1 MAASRALSPILRL
14 SQRRLP
20 VHRYTVTPTVEE
32 ILFRGSRLRRL
43 GIVVAIGLAARLS
56 GGALAAESAEPDG
69 TPKSAASRA
78 SSPLVNLG
86 LEITGCSYIVHVN
99 GGLVSMN
106 LKDTGANELA
116 PINHWL
122 RSGVNELNIQIYR
135 WPEAKDRPDTCSI
148 KSSVTVGDNRT
159 PDAQPATA
167 MTLVY
172 STTADQEHEP
182 FRGSSPSGR
191 FDSRQGY
198 RTSPTGD
205 LQIQPPQSARLT
217 GRASL
222 VQSLTRT
229 FAMELPFPE
238 WAFFKGDRVKQWWE
252 YKDKEDEKPTYRR
265 IEAAYEKLHKLLVK
279 KDITGFLDACEER
292 SREADLAY
300 YRKPGETRE
309 KLKALLKSAV
319 SDRSLRLIDVLL
331 KPGETPW
338 RYTVGTTGQ
347 VIGLSL
353 GRTAAPILR
362 YEKKDDTPFSLV
374 FPVFFRKEGDRFIVT
389 R

>member
-1 MAASRALSPILRL
+1 M
-14 SQRRLP
+14 
-20 VHRYTVTPTVEE
+20 TPTLEKV
-32 ILFRGSRLRRL
+32 LFRRCRLRRS
-43 GIVVAIGLAARLS
+43 GAVFVIGLAAGLS
-56 GGALAAESAEPDG
+56 GGASAAEAAKESAA
-69 TPKSAASRA
+69 TPKSSTTHGP
-78 SSPLVNLG
+78 SPLVNLG
-86 LEITGCSYIVHVN
+86 LEISGCSYIVHVN
-99 GGLVSMN
+99 GGLVSLN
-106 LKDTGANELA
+106 LMDTGANETT

-122 RSGVNELNIQIYR
+122 RSGLNELNIQIYR
-135 WPEAKDRPDTCSI
+135 FPEAKDRPDTCSI

-159 PDAQPATA
+159 PEAEPATA
-167 MTLVY
+167 LTLVY
-172 STTADQEHEP
+172 STKADREHEP
-182 FRGSSPSGR
+182 FRGSSPTGR

-198 RTSPTGD
+198 RASPTGD
-205 LQIQPPQSARLT
+205 LQVQPPQSAQLT

-238 WAFFKGDRVKQWWE
+238 WAFFKGDKLKQWWE
-252 YKDKEDEKPTYRR
+252 YKDDKDEKPTYHQ

-309 KLKALLKSAV
+309 KLKDRLKSAV
-319 SDRSLRLIDVLL
+319 NDRSLQLIDVLL
-331 KPGETPW
+331 KPGDTAW

-347 VIGLSL
+347 VIGLTL
-353 GRTAAPILR
+353 GRIGAPILR
-362 YEKKDDTPFSLV
+362 FEKKDDTPFSLV

>member
-1 MAASRALSPILRL
+1 M
-14 SQRRLP
+14 
-20 VHRYTVTPTVEE
+20 TTTVEKVQ
-32 ILFRGSRLRRL
+32 FRRSRSRRW
-43 GIVVAIGLAARLS
+43 GVVLVIGLAAGPSR
-56 GGALAAESAEPDG
+56 GAFALEPAKESASA
-69 TPKSAASRA
+69 PKSSAVPGP
-78 SSPLVNLG
+78 SPLVNLA
-86 LEITGCSYIVHVN
+86 LEISGCSFIVHVN

-106 LKDTGANELA
+106 LRDDGTNETS

-122 RSGVNELNIQIYR
+122 RSGANELNIQIYR
-135 WPEAKDRPDTCSI
+135 FPEAKDRPDTCSI

-167 MTLVY
+167 LTLVY
-172 STTADQEHEP
+172 STKADQEHAP

-198 RTSPTGD
+198 RASPTGD
-205 LQIQPPQSARLT
+205 LQVQPPQSAQLT
-217 GRASL
+217 GRAYL

-229 FAMELPFPE
+229 FSMELPFPE
-238 WAFFKGDRVKQWWE
+238 WAFFKGDKLKQWWE
-252 YKDKEDEKPTYRR
+252 YKDNKDENPTYRQ

-309 KLKALLKSAV
+309 KLKALLKSAIN
-319 SDRSLRLIDVLL
+319 DRSLRLIDVLL
-331 KPGETPW
+331 KPGDTLW

-353 GRTAAPILR
+353 GRTAGAILR
-362 YEKKDDTPFSLV
+362 YEKKDDTPFALV
-374 FPVFFRKEGDRFIVT
+374 FPVFFRKEGNRFIVT